1 MKDPAMLWYWNDWF
15 SGTGLLSRFQK
26 GCYMDLLHAQFNNGR
41 LSLEEIKICL
51 GSDFSQAWLALQKK
65 FKQDENGLF
74 FNERLE
80 QEKNKRAA
88 FSESR
93 RNNRI
98 KKPIELTSDIR
109 YDKDLCVDK
118 ENENENRNVF
128 IKEKET
134 QKNSFK
140 NFPLNTDVGDL
151 TKDQVEMACK
161 FVQVT
166 RYIEVDQTRMCG
178 MWDVFKFQNL
188 TGKKHYPQLDDVFSH
203 FLNWMK
209 TQNLTTPEVTEKKHK
224 GEEHLSAIVRQ
235 INESERLKNLQAN
248 GK

>member
-98 KKPIELTSDIR
+98 KKPTELTSDIR
-109 YDKDLCVDK
+109 YDKDLCIDK

-134 QKNSFK
+134 QKNFFK
-140 NFPLNTDVGDL
+140 NNPLSTDVGELPDFKNDAVIEL
-151 TKDQVEMACK
+151 LKITKNYSVNRSQ
-161 FVQVT
+161 
-166 RYIEVDQTRMCG
+166 IEG
-178 MWDVFKFQNL
+178 MWKVFKTQNL
-188 TGKKHYPQLDDVFSH
+188 TGKKYYAEIDDVYSH
-203 FLNWMK
+203 FMNWIRLQ
-209 TQNLTTPEVTEKKHK
+209 TFVTPEVTEKKHK
-224 GEEHLSAIVRQ
+224 GEDNLSAIVRQ
-235 INESERLKNLQAN
+235 INESERLKNQAN